1 MKSKSLEKLEKD
13 ISQIDTEDAEIASEA
28 MHLEEK
34 EKEGIRA
41 TKEYN
46 KEQDKIN
53 ATGKE
58 MLKESLKKKRHY
70 TKLEY
75 KKHLAEILMSCL
87 YELDWPFGFD
97 WRVLVTEKGIA
108 VAFTDS
114 HKMVYSK
121 GFTETGEV
129 KLDLN
134 AINTFVLQ
142 TENTIDRI
150 LNDEKRFTGG
160 TNNPG
165 GVSFEGTR
173 GEKIPQKPV

>member
-1 MKSKSLEKLEKD
+1 MKSQSLEKLGKNL
-13 ISQIDTEDAEIASEA
+13 SQIDTKDVEIASEA
-28 MHLEEK
+28 MHLEEN

-41 TKEYN
+41 TKEFN
-46 KEQDKIN
+46 KEKDQIDDI
-53 ATGKE
+53 GKNIIE
-58 MLKESLKKKRHY
+58 DSLKKKRNF

-75 KKHLAEILMSCL
+75 KKHLAEIFMSCL

-114 HKMVYSK
+114 HKLVYSK
-121 GFTETGEV
+121 GFTETGEI
-129 KLDLN
+129 KTDLN
-134 AINTFVLQ
+134 AIDTFVLQ

-150 LNDEKRFTGG
+150 LNDEKRITRG

-165 GVSFEGTR
+165 GTSFEGT
-173 GEKIPQKPV
+173 GSEKIPQKPV